1 MMTTMFNLLPE
12 VTRARIAAE
21 AASRRLYIAAGV
33 MFVVAAALIVLGS
46 WIELRSADVLAQ
58 ANEAGAPV
66 VQIENEIRAIEQE
79 RLAIAVS
86 LDVQRALGVS
96 IPASSLMSAIAQA
109 LPSGSVLDRV
119 EFEYA
124 NVQGTVRKSRRV
136 QKDTVEPRELLGEI
150 AGIASSESQVGVII
164 DALEALAL
172 LSRVNLESSK
182 SLEFRGK
189 NAREFR
195 ITFRVELEK
204 RWKLPAIVIAP
215 REEQP

>member
-1 MMTTMFNLLPE
+1 MTSSTFNLLPKI
-12 VTRARIAAE
+12 TRARVAAE
-21 AASRRLYIAAGV
+21 TASRRLFIAAGV
-33 MFVVAAALIVLGS
+33 MFVLAVALIVFGG
-46 WIELRSADVLAQ
+46 WIERRFADVLAK

-66 VQIENEIRAIEQE
+66 VELETEIRTLEQE
-79 RLAIAVS
+79 RLAIAMS

-96 IPASSLMSAIAQA
+96 IPASSLMSAIAHA
-109 LPSGSVLDRV
+109 LPAGSVLDRV

-124 NVQGTVRKSRRV
+124 NVQGTARKSRRV
-136 QKDTVEPRELLGEI
+136 QKDTVDPRALLGEI

-164 DALEALAL
+164 DALEALAP

-182 SLEFRGK
+182 SLEFHGK

-204 RWKLPAIVIAP
+204 RWKLPAIVVAKH
-215 REEQP
+215 EEQP